1 MTLIQSVI
9 LAIIEGITEFLPVS
23 STGHMILADS
33 LLKVQDAEFAKT
45 FEIVIQLGAI
55 LAVLALYIKRFF
67 VSLDIY
73 IKLAVAF
80 LPTGIV
86 GLLAYKAIKHYLFNP
101 YVVSSSLIIGGIILI
116 VLDKWSGRKRSAY
129 AGTESMSIAGAF
141 KIGCIQCLSMIPG
154 VSRSAATILG
164 GVSQGFDRKQAAEFS
179 FLLAIPTM
187 FAATGLELVKSH
199 GSIHKDNL
207 MILGLGAAIAFLVA
221 IFAVKGFIAFLSK
234 YGFKHF
240 GYYRIVLGI
249 LFLIYALSTGLK
261 MQDEKTKTL
270 RLPKGGSAAHQQTVS
285 LDLLRCGEQ
294 AQGQYPQKA

>member
-1 MTLIQSVI
+1 MTLLQSVI
-9 LAIIEGITEFLPVS
+9 LSIIEGLTEFLPVS

-55 LAVLALYIKRFF
+55 LAVFALYIKRFF

-73 IKLAVAF
+73 IKLGVAF
-80 LPTGIV
+80 LPTGII
-86 GLLAYKAIKHYLFNP
+86 GFLAYKTIKHYLFNP
-101 YVVSSSLIIGGIILI
+101 YVVSGSLVAGGILLL
-116 VLDKWSGRKRSAY
+116 VLDRWSGRKRSVY
-129 AGTESMSIAGAF
+129 VNTENMSISGAF
-141 KIGCIQCLSMIPG
+141 KIGLIQCLSMIPG

-187 FAATGLELVKSH
+187 FAASGYELFKSH
-199 GSIHKDNL
+199 SSIHHDNL
-207 MILGLGAAIAFLVA
+207 TILLVGAAIAFLVA

-240 GYYRIVLGI
+240 GYYRIGLGI
-249 LFLIYALSTGLK
+249 LFLVYALSTGLK
-261 MQDEKTKTL
+261 F
-270 RLPKGGSAAHQQTVS
+270 
-285 LDLLRCGEQ
+285 
-294 AQGQYPQKA
+294 